1 MRHCRDSHAI
11 LCFQVRMTILIDSS
25 SLNYLIMSKD
35 AQVIDAILKEMSVTD
50 YEPRVVHQL
59 MEFSNRYVTSLLQE
73 AHVFSAYAKKS
84 SIDIDD
90 IQLAVNMQTDK
101 TVTSP
106 PPKELLLE
114 VAREKNNQPLP
125 PIKPHNGLR
134 IPFDRYTLIG
144 TNYRLKPQNPKSQD
158 EEEKPT
164 DQ

>member
-1 MRHCRDSHAI
+1 
-11 LCFQVRMTILIDSS
+11 
-25 SLNYLIMSKD
+25 MSKD
-35 AQVIDAILKEMSVTD
+35 AQVIDAILKEMSVGD

-59 MEFSNRYVTSLLQE
+59 MEFTNRYVTSILQE
-73 AHVFSAYAKKS
+73 AQILSSYAKKD
-84 SIDIDD
+84 SIDLDD
-90 IQLAVNMQTDK
+90 VQLAVNIQTDK

-144 TNYRLKPQNPKSQD
+144 TNYKLKSD
-158 EEEKPT
+158 RDTSEEKAE
-164 DQ
+164 

>member
-1 MRHCRDSHAI
+1 
-11 LCFQVRMTILIDSS
+11 
-25 SLNYLIMSKD
+25 MSKD
-35 AQVIDAILKEMSVTD
+35 AQVIDAILKEMSVSE

-59 MEFSNRYVTSLLQE
+59 MEFTNRYVSSILQE
-73 AHVFSAYAKKS
+73 AQVFSTYAKKD
-84 SIDIDD
+84 SIDSDD
-90 IQLAVNMQTDK
+90 VQLAVSMQIDK

-144 TNYRLKPQNPKSQD
+144 TNYKLKQPNKD
-158 EEEKPT
+158 EGMDTHDEKKES
-164 DQ
+164 

>member
-1 MRHCRDSHAI
+1 
-11 LCFQVRMTILIDSS
+11 
-25 SLNYLIMSKD
+25 MSKD
-35 AQVIDAILKEMSVTD
+35 AQVIDAILKEMSVDD

-59 MEFSNRYVTSLLQE
+59 MEFTNRYVTSILQE
-73 AHVFSAYAKKS
+73 AQVFSSYAKKDT
-84 SIDIDD
+84 IDIDD
-90 IQLAVNMQTDK
+90 VQLAVNMQTDK

-144 TNYRLKPQNPKSQD
+144 SNFRLKNQD
-158 EEEKPT
+158 ETNQEGKAGA
-164 DQ
+164 DKK